1 MLGFLKGWRRKVGA
15 LTLVIACVFAAGWLR
30 SLQSR
35 EFIFIEF
42 EIPFG
47 GRIHAYTSANQMD
60 ILLQRSTGWYFDF
73 GKVDPIVTL
82 NSLDGVWFFDV
93 EKIEEEIV
101 DGVLQVAPGYELRIC
116 FYAIVIPLTL
126 LSAYLLLP
134 KPRPIKRVSPE
145 SQAAPSATPEKSHK
159 SPD

>member
-82 NSLDGVWFFDV
+82 NALDGVWFFDV
-93 EKIEEEIV
+93 QQIEEEIE
-101 DGVLQVAPGYELRIC
+101 DGVLQVSAGYEVRFY